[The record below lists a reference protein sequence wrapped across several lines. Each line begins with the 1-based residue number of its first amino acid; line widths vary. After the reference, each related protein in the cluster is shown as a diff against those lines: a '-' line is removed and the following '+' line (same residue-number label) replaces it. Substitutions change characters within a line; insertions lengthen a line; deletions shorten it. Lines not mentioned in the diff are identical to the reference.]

1 MLDTKWLELETEL
14 SLSAIQHGRDYDLLL
29 VFKYILEYNNG
40 VTLEQFLRTNGVQ
53 KKEHFLWL
61 LVFLIKLFQL
71 MLYFF
76 ELTYNNNFFSFF
88 FLI

>member
-14 SLSAIQHGRDYDLLL
+14 SLSAIQHGRDYDPLL
-29 VFKYILEYNNG
+29 VFKYILEHNDG
-40 VTLEQFLRTNGVQ
+40 ATLEQFLRTNGVQ
-53 KKEHFLWL
+53 KKEYFLWL